1 MLSSDVT
8 GKELPPGRT
17 GTCKGV
23 LRWPPSTCQSCWPP
37 KVLVVLSILGDPDL
51 ESPRARTPMLKEG
64 GTVDLCVW
72 GHSSQLLPQESCLTA
87 PQGTQDTHSSWPLSP
102 LSSLRA
108 WRNWP
113 FWSVIFLIEPG
124 TWISYA
130 LRIGFVCQKYFFIVC
145 ICLHVYFC
153 SSMYNTHM
161 HECQRTTFGS

>member
-51 ESPRARTPMLKEG
+51 ESPRARTPMLKERPLFSALTSG
-64 GTVDLCVW
+64 ELPHCSSGDTGHPLLMAFVSSFLFKSMKELTFLVW
-72 GHSSQLLPQESCLTA
+72 NFSN
-87 PQGTQDTHSSWPLSP
+87 
-102 LSSLRA
+102 R
-108 WRNWP
+108 
-113 FWSVIFLIEPG
+113 
-124 TWISYA
+124 TWNLNMWAFSYA